1 MRTLK
6 TLTDMTDD
14 LCRGPNGAVRLTAG
28 RLRLP
33 KSPVI
38 RRETSCTSAERSRY
52 EVRVAGVFSDIDS

>member
-14 LCRGPNGAVRLTAG
+14 DLCRGPNGVVRLTAG

-52 EVRVAGVFSDIDS
+52 EVIVSGWSV